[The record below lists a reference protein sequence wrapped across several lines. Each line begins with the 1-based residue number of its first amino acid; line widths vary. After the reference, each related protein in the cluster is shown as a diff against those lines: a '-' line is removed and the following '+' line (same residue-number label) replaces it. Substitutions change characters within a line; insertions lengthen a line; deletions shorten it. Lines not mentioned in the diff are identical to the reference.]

1 MQCSA
6 GTERPPG
13 RRWSRASAVVIA
25 AVVTAAISSIPGAAA
40 EPGAGPAAV
49 ERRAEH
55 DMEPRVTN
63 GSPATA
69 GDYPW
74 YVALLYT
81 SGADYFHR
89 QFCGGTVV
97 AARVVVT
104 AAHCVDDLR
113 EVDVLYGTDLLDGSG
128 TLVRS
133 SSITVHPAWEPMA
146 SRNDIAVVKL
156 SRSIPT
162 AGVTVAGHDN
172 QGSWEP
178 GDRGEVVGF
187 GCNDVNTGGS
197 CLSYPYDL
205 WRASLALRS
214 DGVCHGYFGGV
225 FDPQTMLCA
234 GTASAGA
241 TAPDSCQGDS
251 GGPLTT
257 TGPGGTPILV
267 GVVSWGY
274 GCSILPGVYTRVA
287 TYEPWLAQFGLGDAG
302 GGYWLAA
309 SDGGIFSFGDAE
321 FHGSTGGVPLDEPV
335 VAMAPTPTRRGY
347 WLAASDGGIF
357 SFGDARFHGS
367 TGGVHLAQPIIDVAP
382 SPGGGGYWLAASDG
396 GIFSFGDAEFHGSAS
411 RLPLQMPIV
420 TLAPT
425 AGGEGYWL
433 AARDGGIFSFGDARF
448 FGSTGGIVLD
458 QPVVDMAPTSDGLG
472 YWICAADGGVF
483 AFGSARFHGST
494 GGIALSRP
502 IVDFT
507 PTPTGG
513 GYWLTARDGGVFAFG
528 DATYHGS
535 TGGMVLDQPIVAA
548 ASS

>member
-1 MQCSA
+1 MQRYA
-6 GTERPPG
+6 GRGRPFG
-13 RRWSRASAVVIA
+13 GLRLRTYA
-25 AVVTAAISSIPGAAA
+25 AACAAIAVAGISLSPVAGSAA
-40 EPGAGPAAV
+40 EQSST
-49 ERRAEH
+49 RR
-55 DMEPRVTN
+55 DIEPRVTN
-63 GSPATA
+63 GLPAVA
-69 GDYPW
+69 GDFPW
-74 YVALLYT
+74 YVALLFT
-81 SGADYFHR
+81 SGSDFFQR

-97 AARVVVT
+97 APKVVVT

-133 SSITVHPAWEPMA
+133 SSITVHPAWDPLA

-162 AGVTVAGHDN
+162 AGVTLAGHDN
-172 QGSWEP
+172 EGSWEP
-178 GDRGEVVGF
+178 GDRAKVVGF
-187 GCNDVNTGGS
+187 GCNNVNAGGS
-197 CLSYPYDL
+197 CLSYPHDL
-205 WRASLALRS
+205 WRASLPLRS
-214 DGVCHGYFGGV
+214 DSTCNGVFGGV

-234 GTASAGA
+234 GTASPVGA
-241 TAPDSCQGDS
+241 TAPDTCQGDS

-257 TGPGGTPILV
+257 TGPGGAPILV

-274 GCSILPGVYTRVA
+274 GCSVLPGVYARVA

-309 SDGGIFSFGDAE
+309 SDGGIFSFGDAD
-321 FHGSTGGVPLDEPV
+321 FHGSTGGVPLVDPV

-367 TGGVHLAQPIIDVAP
+367 TGGVSLVAPIVDMSP

-396 GIFSFGDAEFHGSAS
+396 GIFAFGDAEFHGSAA
-411 RLPLQMPIV
+411 RIALRMPIV
-420 TLAPT
+420 TLAST
-425 AGGEGYWL
+425 AGGQGYWL
-433 AARDGGIFSFGDARF
+433 AAADGGIFSFGDAQF

-458 QPVVDMAPTSDGLG
+458 QPVVDMAPTSDGRG
-472 YWICAADGGVF
+472 YWLCAADGGVF
-483 AFGSARFHGST
+483 AFGSARYHGST
-494 GGIALSRP
+494 GGMTLDRP

-528 DATYHGS
+528 DAGYHGS

-548 ASS
+548 AAS